1 MNFTFTPEQD
11 AFRRELCQLL
21 ARELSPRNR
30 ADHADPREFSGLTPQ
45 FANSVRRRLGEAG
58 FIGQSIPKEYGG
70 GGRELMYDCIFA
82 DEVEYHGLLTA
93 EGTITHLPHA
103 LLAFGTPEQ
112 KQHFLPAVCRG
123 ELRFFLGYSEPEAG
137 SDLAALQ
144 ARAEPRGEGFR
155 LSGHKL
161 YASDA
166 HLADYGWVAARTGRG
181 PRRHHGISL
190 FIVDMKSP
198 GVSITSHHTIAGWH
212 HPAVFF
218 EDVEVPAGALVG
230 ELDGGWGHI
239 MYALDYERLFLAS
252 PGAVSRSL
260 HRLLKY
266 CREGASPRMADPVVG
281 HRLADLAVEVEGTRL
296 LYYWAA
302 SCCARGEHPLPQ
314 ASLALLVK
322 RETARHLDLAAVEI
336 LGPYAQLRTGSPW
349 APLEGEAERDYREDL
364 YFHFAAGGFDIT
376 RNVVAARGLGLPR
389 TG

>member
-1 MNFTFTPEQD
+1 MNFTFTPEQE

-21 ARELSPRNR
+21 GRELSPQNR
-30 ADHADPREFSGLTPQ
+30 AAHADPREYSGLAPQ
-45 FANSVRRRLGEAG
+45 FANSVRRKLGEAG
-58 FIGQSIPKEYGG
+58 LIGQSIPTEYGG

-82 DEVEYHGLLTA
+82 EEVEYHGMHA
-93 EGTITHLPHA
+93 DERSITHLPHA

-112 KQHFLPAVCRG
+112 KQRFLPAMCRG
-123 ELRFFLGYSEPEAG
+123 ELHLFLGYSEPGAG

-144 ARAEPRGEGFR
+144 TRAVRHGEGFR

-166 HLADYGWVAARTGRG
+166 HLADYGWVAARTGQG
-181 PRRHHGISL
+181 PKRHHGISL
-190 FIVDMKSP
+190 FLVDMKSP
-198 GVSITSHHTIAGWH
+198 GVSITSHRTIVGWY

-218 EDVEVPAGALVG
+218 EDVEVPADALVG

-239 MYALDYERLFLAS
+239 MYALDYERLFLAN

-260 HRLLKY
+260 HRLLSY
-266 CREGASPRMADPVVG
+266 CREGSRPRMADPVVG
-281 HRLADLAVEVEGTRL
+281 HRLADLTVEVESTRL

-302 SCCARGEHPLPQ
+302 SCGARGEHPLPQ

-322 RETARHLDLAAVEI
+322 RETARRLDLAAVEI
-336 LGPYAQLRTGSPW
+336 LGPYAQLRPGSPW
-349 APLEGEAERDYREDL
+349 APLEGEVERDYRSNL

-389 TG
+389 AG